1 MKTCAE
7 CPDRPHCREL
17 CPEMDSKA
25 SADHVRLK
33 EINLRVVGVSAAAV
47 TWREAQDAAFT
58 DLPSYSFL
66 TELENKLIHWYWYQ
80 GKDYPEIAIAFKMSY
95 AAVKARLARIYAKLR
110 NHERKVL
117 ERKFSSRRAG

>member
-1 MKTCAE
+1 
-7 CPDRPHCREL
+7 
-17 CPEMDSKA
+17 MDSKA

-33 EINLRVVGVSAAAV
+33 EINLRVVGISAAAV

-110 NHERKVL
+110 NREDILLRG
-117 ERKFSSRRAG
+117 RYSSGGCDNGAKS